1 MPSGN
6 VAGSAT
12 PPRPKTATFC
22 RSVAVRGLYLAA
34 AAVLCYR
41 ASRPDQDR
49 AAVWTQVSAYPSDRR
64 ACRLDPAH
72 LPGRSLW
79 AFDHALCCTRR
90 PLECMQT
97 LCIQRNPGSH
107 VPARF
112 STTLLCRLTN
122 RAYVLL
128 MSRSAKSL
136 IVKAKYTVP
145 RKVPLP

>member
-1 MPSGN
+1 MQSSTCSVSSTPSRQKP
-6 VAGSAT
+6 S
-12 PPRPKTATFC
+12 TFC
-22 RSVAVRGLYLAA
+22 RSFAVRGLYLAA

-90 PLECMQT
+90 PFECMQT
-97 LCIQRNPGSH
+97 LGIQRNPGSH

-122 RAYVLL
+122 RAFVFL
-128 MSRSAKSL
+128 
-136 IVKAKYTVP
+136 
-145 RKVPLP
+145 